1 MITPLHFNP
10 RSREGSD
17 GSNPDAFQQR
27 ILFQSTL
34 PRRERLELSS
44 PTLLD
49 TKSISI
55 HAPAKG
61 ATDYFFI
68 QLAQSK
74 ISIHAP
80 AKGATPRRSARSLP
94 RNFNPRSREGSDRSY
109 VAEVL
114 KTSISIHAPA
124 KGATERL
131 VKRMEREAKFQSTL
145 PRRERRVASGISRIW
160 TIFQSTLPRR
170 ERRTTAHAAALMT
183 TISIHAPA
191 KGATLRG
198 QQLCYTSIHFNPRS
212 REGSDCIAPCNR
224 SGNGNFN
231 PRSREGS
238 DVTAYAPSALFS
250 NFNPRSRE
258 GSDKRLRR
266 P

>member
-94 RNFNPRSREGSDRSY
+94 RNFNPRSREGSDHNAALCNGFGGLFQSTLPRRERLRKL
-109 VAEVL
+109 VRVFL
-114 KTSISIHAPA
+114 KRLISIHAPA
-124 KGATERL
+124 KGATVDGLKQERRKL
-131 VKRMEREAKFQSTL
+131 FQSTL
-145 PRRERRVASGISRIW
+145 PRRERH
-160 TIFQSTLPRR
+160 P
-170 ERRTTAHAAALMT
+170 
-183 TISIHAPA
+183 APPYP
-191 KGATLRG
+191 
-198 QQLCYTSIHFNPRS
+198 QRS
-212 REGSDCIAPCNR
+212 
-224 SGNGNFN
+224 
-231 PRSREGS
+231 
-238 DVTAYAPSALFS
+238 
-250 NFNPRSRE
+250 
-258 GSDKRLRR
+258 
-266 P
+266 

>member
-10 RSREGSD
+10 LSREGSD

-124 KGATERL
+124 KGATECYRISTHTDL
-131 VKRMEREAKFQSTL
+131 ISIHAPAKGATYSHPL
-145 PRRERRVASGISRIW
+145 LIYR
-160 TIFQSTLPRR
+160 
-170 ERRTTAHAAALMT
+170 H

-191 KGATLRG
+191 KGATHRSNAGSQRSLYFNPRSREG
-198 QQLCYTSIHFNPRS
+198 SDVLVVRKVGDTNHFNPRS
-212 REGSDCIAPCNR
+212 REGSDQHQQHRGRNR
-224 SGNGNFN
+224 RHFN

-238 DVTAYAPSALFS
+238 DAVVSGAVLHTFLFQS
-250 NFNPRSRE
+250 TLPRRE
-258 GSDKRLRR
+258 RRQRLHF
-266 P
+266 